1 MLPSGVLR
9 RLLFSCLFGSC
20 FRSFFRGL
28 LLRDALGSLCGLAPE
43 LRKKVGKT
51 DLYIEDLKIE
61 TGMIHGLVGPNG
73 CGKTTLLKLIM
84 GITAPDSG
92 SIDYEG
98 LKPSDIT
105 MMSQR
110 PYLMH
115 ANVYDNIVYPLKI
128 RGEKIDVT
136 KIDEL
141 LDRAGILEIKD
152 QYAGSLSSGERQKL
166 SFLRAIVFRPKMILM
181 DETLSNLDADS
192 EKLFREMML
201 ERHREDGS
209 TWLIVSHQWDGMNE
223 LFDKVH
229 HMERGRIV
237 K

>member
-1 MLPSGVLR
+1 MR
-9 RLLFSCLFGSC
+9 IT
-20 FRSFFRGL
+20 
-28 LLRDALGSLCGLAPE
+28 E
-43 LRKKVGKT
+43 LRKIVGKT

-61 TGMIHGLVGPNG
+61 SGMIHGLVGPNG
-73 CGKTTLLKLIM
+73 CGKTTLLKMIM
-84 GITAPDSG
+84 GITEPDSG
-92 SIDYEG
+92 RIDYEG
-98 LKPSDIT
+98 LEPTDIT

-128 RGEKIDVT
+128 RGQQIDAK

-141 LDRAGILEIKD
+141 LERVGLLEIKD

-181 DETLSNLDADS
+181 DETLSNLDQES
-192 EKLFREMML
+192 EALFKEMIL

-209 TWLIVSHQWDGMNE
+209 TWLIVSHQWDEMND

-229 HMERGRIV
+229 HMEKGRIV
-237 K
+237 R

>member
-1 MLPSGVLR
+1 MR
-9 RLLFSCLFGSC
+9 IT
-20 FRSFFRGL
+20 
-28 LLRDALGSLCGLAPE
+28 E

-181 DETLSNLDADS
+181 DETLSNRDADS

>member
-1 MLPSGVLR
+1 MR
-9 RLLFSCLFGSC
+9 IT
-20 FRSFFRGL
+20 
-28 LLRDALGSLCGLAPE
+28 E
-43 LRKKVGKT
+43 LRKKIGKT

-61 TGMIHGLVGPNG
+61 SGLVHGLVGPNG

-84 GITAPDSG
+84 GIVQPDSG
-92 SIDYEG
+92 SVDYEG
-98 LKPSDIT
+98 LSMTDMT

-115 ANVYDNIVYPLKI
+115 AGVYDNIVYPLKI
-128 RGEKIDVT
+128 RGEQI
-136 KIDEL
+136 
-141 LDRAGILEIKD
+141 DRAEVEALMERVGLWDLKD

-166 SFLRAIVFRPKMILM
+166 SFLRAVVFRPKMVLM
-181 DETLSNLDADS
+181 DETLSNLDQES
-192 EKLFREMML
+192 EALFKEIIM

-209 TWLIVSHQWDGMNE
+209 TWLIVSHQWDEMND

-229 HMERGRIV
+229 HMEKGRIV

>member
-1 MLPSGVLR
+1 MR
-9 RLLFSCLFGSC
+9 IT
-20 FRSFFRGL
+20 
-28 LLRDALGSLCGLAPE
+28 E
-43 LRKKVGKT
+43 LRKTIGKT
-51 DLYIEDLKIE
+51 DLYIDDLTIE
-61 TGMIHGLVGPNG
+61 SGLIHGLVGPNG

-84 GITAPDSG
+84 GIVQPDSG

-98 LKPSDIT
+98 LKMTDMT

-115 ANVYDNIVYPLKI
+115 RSVYDNIVYPLKI
-128 RGEKIDVT
+128 RGEQT
-136 KIDEL
+136 GCDEVEDLMERVGL
-141 LDRAGILEIKD
+141 LNLKN

-166 SFLRAIVFRPKMILM
+166 SFIRAIIFRPKMVLM

-192 EKLFREMML
+192 EALFKEIIM

-209 TWLIVSHQWDGMNE
+209 TWLIVSHQWDEMND

-229 HMERGRIV
+229 HMEKGKIV

>member
-1 MLPSGVLR
+1 MR
-9 RLLFSCLFGSC
+9 IT
-20 FRSFFRGL
+20 
-28 LLRDALGSLCGLAPE
+28 E
-43 LRKKVGKT
+43 LRKKIGKT

-61 TGMIHGLVGPNG
+61 SGMIHGLVGPNG

-84 GITAPDSG
+84 GITEPDSG
-92 SIDYEG
+92 SIDLEG
-98 LKPSDIT
+98 LEPTDIT

-128 RGEKIDVT
+128 RGQQIDAK

-141 LDRAGILEIKD
+141 LERVGLLEIKD

-181 DETLSNLDADS
+181 DETLSNLDQES
-192 EKLFREMML
+192 ETLFKEMIL

-209 TWLIVSHQWDGMNE
+209 TWLIVSHQWDEMND

-229 HMERGRIV
+229 HMEKGRIV
-237 K
+237 EK

>member
-1 MLPSGVLR
+1 MR
-9 RLLFSCLFGSC
+9 IT
-20 FRSFFRGL
+20 
-28 LLRDALGSLCGLAPE
+28 E
-43 LRKKVGKT
+43 LRKRVGKT
-51 DLYIEDLKIE
+51 NLYVEDLKIE
-61 TGMIHGLVGPNG
+61 SGMIHGLVGPNG

-98 LKPSDIT
+98 LRPSDIT

-115 ANVYDNIVYPLKI
+115 ASVYDNIVYPLKI
-128 RGEKIDVT
+128 RGEKIDAA

-141 LDRAGILEIKD
+141 LERAGILEIRD

-192 EKLFREMML
+192 EKLFREMVM

-209 TWLIVSHQWDGMNE
+209 TWLIVSHQWDEMNE

-229 HMERGRIV
+229 HMEKGRIV

>member
-1 MLPSGVLR
+1 MR
-9 RLLFSCLFGSC
+9 IT
-20 FRSFFRGL
+20 
-28 LLRDALGSLCGLAPE
+28 E

-61 TGMIHGLVGPNG
+61 SGMIHGLVGPNG
-73 CGKTTLLKLIM
+73 CGKTTLLKVIM
-84 GITAPDSG
+84 GITEPDSG

-128 RGEKIDVT
+128 RGEKIDKA
-136 KIDEL
+136 KIDKL
-141 LDRAGILEIKD
+141 LDRAGILGIKD

-166 SFLRAIVFRPKMILM
+166 SFIRAIVFRPKMILM
-181 DETLSNLDADS
+181 DETLSNLDSDS
-192 EKLFREMML
+192 EKLFREMVM

-209 TWLIVSHQWDGMNE
+209 TWLIVSHQWDEMND
-223 LFDKVH
+223 LFDRVH
-229 HMERGRIV
+229 HMEKGRIV
-237 K
+237 EK

>member
-1 MLPSGVLR
+1 MR
-9 RLLFSCLFGSC
+9 IT
-20 FRSFFRGL
+20 
-28 LLRDALGSLCGLAPE
+28 E

-61 TGMIHGLVGPNG
+61 SGMIHGLVGPNG

-84 GITAPDSG
+84 GITEPDSG
-92 SIDYEG
+92 TVDLEG
-98 LKPSDIT
+98 LEPTDIT

-128 RGEKIDVT
+128 RGQQIDAK

-141 LDRAGILEIKD
+141 LERVGLLDIKD

-166 SFLRAIVFRPKMILM
+166 SFLRAIVFKPKMILM
-181 DETLSNLDADS
+181 DETMSNLDQES
-192 EKLFREMML
+192 EALFKEMIL

-209 TWLIVSHQWDGMNE
+209 TWLIVSHQWDEMND
-223 LFDKVH
+223 LFDRVH
-229 HMERGRIV
+229 HMEKGRIV
-237 K
+237 EK

>member
-1 MLPSGVLR
+1 MR
-9 RLLFSCLFGSC
+9 IT
-20 FRSFFRGL
+20 
-28 LLRDALGSLCGLAPE
+28 E
-43 LRKKVGKT
+43 LRKKIGKT

-61 TGMIHGLVGPNG
+61 SGLVHGLVGPNG

-84 GITAPDSG
+84 GIVQPDSG
-92 SIDYEG
+92 SVDYEG
-98 LKPSDIT
+98 LSMTDMT

-115 ANVYDNIVYPLKI
+115 TSVYDNIVYPLKI
-128 RGEKIDVT
+128 RGEQINR
-136 KIDEL
+136 DEVEALMERVGL
-141 LDRAGILEIKD
+141 LDLKD

-166 SFLRAIVFRPKMILM
+166 SFIRAIVFRPKMVLM
-181 DETLSNLDADS
+181 DETLSNLDS
-192 EKLFREMML
+192 ESEALFREIIM

-209 TWLIVSHQWDGMNE
+209 TWLIVSHQWDEMNE

-229 HMERGRIV
+229 HMEKGRIV

>member
-1 MLPSGVLR
+1 MR
-9 RLLFSCLFGSC
+9 IT
-20 FRSFFRGL
+20 
-28 LLRDALGSLCGLAPE
+28 E
-43 LRKKVGKT
+43 LRKKIGKT

-61 TGMIHGLVGPNG
+61 SGLVHGLVGPNG

-84 GITAPDSG
+84 GIVQPDSG
-92 SIDYEG
+92 SVDYEG
-98 LKPSDIT
+98 LSMTDMT

-115 ANVYDNIVYPLKI
+115 TSVYDNIVYPLKI
-128 RGEKIDVT
+128 RGEKIDR
-136 KIDEL
+136 DEVEALMERVGL
-141 LDRAGILEIKD
+141 LDLKD

-166 SFLRAIVFRPKMILM
+166 SFIRAIVFRPKMVLM
-181 DETLSNLDADS
+181 DETLSNLDS
-192 EKLFREMML
+192 ESEALFREIIM

-209 TWLIVSHQWDGMNE
+209 TWLIVSHQWDEMNE

-229 HMERGRIV
+229 HMEKGRIV

>member
-1 MLPSGVLR
+1 MR
-9 RLLFSCLFGSC
+9 IT
-20 FRSFFRGL
+20 
-28 LLRDALGSLCGLAPE
+28 E
-43 LRKKVGKT
+43 LRKKIGKT

-61 TGMIHGLVGPNG
+61 SGLVHGLVGPNG

-84 GITAPDSG
+84 GIVQPDSG
-92 SIDYEG
+92 SVDYEG
-98 LKPSDIT
+98 LSITYMT

-115 ANVYDNIVYPLKI
+115 TSVYDNIVYPLKI
-128 RGEKIDVT
+128 RGEKIDR
-136 KIDEL
+136 DEVEALMERVGL
-141 LDRAGILEIKD
+141 LDLKD

-166 SFLRAIVFRPKMILM
+166 SFIRAIVFRPKMVLM
-181 DETLSNLDADS
+181 DETLSNLDS
-192 EKLFREMML
+192 ESEALFREIIM

-209 TWLIVSHQWDGMNE
+209 TWLIVSHQWDEMNE

-229 HMERGRIV
+229 HMEKGRIV

>member
-1 MLPSGVLR
+1 MR
-9 RLLFSCLFGSC
+9 IT
-20 FRSFFRGL
+20 
-28 LLRDALGSLCGLAPE
+28 E

-61 TGMIHGLVGPNG
+61 SGMIHGLVGPNG
-73 CGKTTLLKLIM
+73 CGKTTLLKVIM
-84 GITAPDSG
+84 GITEPDSG

-115 ANVYDNIVYPLKI
+115 ASVYDNIVYPLKI
-128 RGEKIDVT
+128 RGEKIDAA

-141 LDRAGILEIKD
+141 LERAGILEIRD

-192 EKLFREMML
+192 EKLFREMVM

-209 TWLIVSHQWDGMNE
+209 TWLIVSHQWDEMNE

-229 HMERGRIV
+229 HMEKGRIV

>member
-1 MLPSGVLR
+1 MR
-9 RLLFSCLFGSC
+9 IT
-20 FRSFFRGL
+20 
-28 LLRDALGSLCGLAPE
+28 E
-43 LRKKVGKT
+43 LRKKIGKT

-61 TGMIHGLVGPNG
+61 SGMIHGLVGPNG

-84 GITAPDSG
+84 GITEPDSG
-92 SIDYEG
+92 SIDLEG
-98 LKPSDIT
+98 LGPTDIT

-115 ANVYDNIVYPLKI
+115 ANVYDNIVYPLKLREQQI
-128 RGEKIDVT
+128 DVKKIDG
-136 KIDEL
+136 L
-141 LDRAGILEIKD
+141 LERVGLLEIKD

-181 DETLSNLDADS
+181 DETLSNLDQES
-192 EKLFREMML
+192 EALFKEMIL

-209 TWLIVSHQWDGMNE
+209 TWLIVSHQWDEMND
-223 LFDKVH
+223 LFDRVH
-229 HMERGRIV
+229 HMEKGRIV

>member
-1 MLPSGVLR
+1 MR
-9 RLLFSCLFGSC
+9 IT
-20 FRSFFRGL
+20 
-28 LLRDALGSLCGLAPE
+28 E
-43 LRKKVGKT
+43 LRKRVGKT
-51 DLYIEDLKIE
+51 DLYVEDLKIE
-61 TGMIHGLVGPNG
+61 SGMIHGLVGPNG

-98 LKPSDIT
+98 LRPSDIT

-115 ANVYDNIVYPLKI
+115 ASVYDNIVYPLKI
-128 RGEKIDVT
+128 RGEKIDAA

-141 LDRAGILEIKD
+141 LERAGILEIRD

-192 EKLFREMML
+192 EKLFREMVM
-201 ERHREDGS
+201 ERQREDGS
-209 TWLIVSHQWDGMNE
+209 TWLIVSHQWDEMNE

-229 HMERGRIV
+229 HMEKGRIV